1 MDLLFHTHTP
11 LYHFL
16 YQSPKSQV
24 SNDRNTSTSMYWLT
38 PALLSWGAFTLL
50 GISIKPPCQWHL
62 LLICWSLHSSTMIKP
77 L

>member
-24 SNDRNTSTSMYWLT
+24 SNDWNTSTSMYWLT
-38 PALLSWGAFTLL
+38 PALLGVTLL
-50 GISIKPPCQWHL
+50 GCIYPPWDLYQATLPVASSPDL
-62 LLICWSLHSSTMIKP
+62 LVSP
-77 L
+77 